1 MRNYGYNSFLVIW
14 HNLGRLR
21 AVLESKVLLFTVTHD
36 ESLTDPAHE
45 TSKNN
50 PNVNSQQPLKI
61 GHTLDIY
68 LETTKFFLSTN
79 IYFASVINS
88 LIRTAICN
96 WINFFYDFRFFSIVA
111 QRCVIFISN
120 VTKMAN
126 PLYRTRKLQTSSQLQ
141 NVRLL
146 RLGGWWW

>member
-96 WINFFYDFRFFSIVA
+96 WIKKIMVSVFFNCCATLCHFYLKCHQNGQS
-111 QRCVIFISN
+111 FISHQETTN
-120 VTKMAN
+120 
-126 PLYRTRKLQTSSQLQ
+126 
-141 NVRLL
+141 
-146 RLGGWWW
+146 

>member
-68 LETTKFFLSTN
+68 LETKKLFYVQIFILL
-79 IYFASVINS
+79 VS
-88 LIRTAICN
+88 LIWT
-96 WINFFYDFRFFSIVA
+96 
-111 QRCVIFISN
+111 VIFHLINIFYFFMVS
-120 VTKMAN
+120 VF
-126 PLYRTRKLQTSSQLQ
+126 LQ
-141 NVRLL
+141 LL
-146 RLGGWWW
+146 RHVVSFLFQMSTKWPILYIAPGNYKLVLNYKMCHFWD